1 MDHYVS
7 EWETKKGKKG
17 KAIELPVSSQL
28 LPLSWSKSAPEF
40 LVLLPNSPKQLL
52 GTATT
57 RLSLE
62 GIKVSK
68 TLSRVGGPAAAEP
81 HSKT

>member
-7 EWETKKGKKG
+7 KKGKKG
-17 KAIELPVSSQL
+17 KAIELPVSSHL
-28 LPLSWSKSAPEF
+28 LPLPGQSLPPEF

-52 GTATT
+52 GTELLPHA
-57 RLSLE
+57 LSLE

-68 TLSRVGGPAAAEP
+68 TLVG
-81 HSKT
+81 